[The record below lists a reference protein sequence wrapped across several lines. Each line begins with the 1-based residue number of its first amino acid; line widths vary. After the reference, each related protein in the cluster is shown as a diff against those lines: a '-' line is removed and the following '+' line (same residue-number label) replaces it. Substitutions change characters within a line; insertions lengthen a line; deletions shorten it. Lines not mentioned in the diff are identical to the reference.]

1 MTTSSNRA
9 DLFAVRTPGQVL
21 AFGLGAF
28 AFSYLGAL
36 VVGALLGDVPAL
48 ALSLMVSALGM
59 ITIPLVYIRRQ
70 QAAVGASLRVAPL
83 HWPQVLWLLGM
94 TVAAVPAVLALA
106 AWNQELVPPPPEYV
120 EWVEALR
127 PTDTGDWILS
137 VLAVVVF
144 GPLGEEIVFRGLI
157 QHAARFVLGRGLA
170 MLFTALVFA
179 VAHGQP
185 WNLGSLLLMGLLL
198 ALVFE
203 ATGSLLAPIVVHSS
217 YNLTLLLVQTY
228 GTTVPDLPV
237 DAAAFGAVCAL
248 AVGWAAYGRLRRADP
263 WPEDTDPDPDA

>member
-21 AFGLGAF
+21 AFGLGVF

-36 VVGALLGDVPAL
+36 VAATALEDVPAL
-48 ALSLMVSALGM
+48 ALSLTVSVLGM
-59 ITIPLVYIRRQ
+59 VTLPLLYIRRQ
-70 QAAVGASLRVAPL
+70 QVAVGASLRFAPL
-83 HWPQVLWLLGM
+83 RWPQVLWLLGM
-94 TVAAVPAVLALA
+94 TIAAVPAVLALA

-127 PTDTGDWILS
+127 PNDTGDWMLS

-157 QHAARFVLGRGLA
+157 QHAARFVFGRGLA
-170 MLFTALVFA
+170 VLFTALVFA

-185 WNLGSLLLMGLLL
+185 WNLSSLLLMGLLL

-203 ATGSLLAPIVVHSS
+203 ATGSLLAPIVVHAA
-217 YNLTLLLVQTY
+217 YNLTLLFVQTY
-228 GTTVPDLPV
+228 GTTVPDLPLDV
-237 DAAAFGAVCAL
+237 AAFGAVCAL
-248 AVGWAAYGRLRRADP
+248 AVAWAAYGRLRRAHP
-263 WPEDTDPDPDA
+263 WPEDTESDPDD